1 MSDISNNNEDMSVE
15 VVTFQDDDGNEFDME
30 IVEEF
35 EHAGR
40 KFAVLA
46 EVNEDG
52 CGCSDSACNSCS
64 CGCGAADD
72 PDAEVDAEEDEEDG
86 EALYIFEVVDGADG
100 EEFVPVDDDNLLDEL
115 SAVVENLLFTED

>member
-1 MSDISNNNEDMSVE
+1 MSDNIDNNEDMSVE

-46 EVNEDG
+46 G
-52 CGCSDSACNSCS
+52 ISDDEENGEGEETDSCS
-64 CGCGAADD
+64 CSCCECEECGD
-72 PDAEVDAEEDEEDG
+72 DEE
-86 EALYIFEVVDGADG
+86 EALYIFEVVNGENG

-115 SAVVENLLFTED
+115 STVVENLLFAED

>member
-1 MSDISNNNEDMSVE
+1 MSDTLNNNEELSVE

-46 EVNEDG
+46 EINEDG
-52 CGCSDSACNSCS
+52 D
-64 CGCGAADD
+64 GCGDEACACCSGCGD
-72 PDAEVDAEEDEEDG
+72 EEDDEEDG
-86 EALYIFEVVDGADG
+86 EEEALYIFEVVAGENG
-100 EEFVPVDDDNLLDEL
+100 EEFVPVDDDSLLDEL
-115 SAVVENLLFTED
+115 STVVENLLFTEE

>member
-1 MSDISNNNEDMSVE
+1 MSDNLNNNNEDMSVE

-46 EVNEDG
+46 EISEDG
-52 CGCSDSACNSCS
+52 DECGEEACACCCGCE
-64 CGCGAADD
+64 DD
-72 PDAEVDAEEDEEDG
+72 EDDDEEE
-86 EALYIFEVVDGADG
+86 EALYIFEVISGENG

-115 SAVVENLLFTED
+115 STVVENLLFTEE

>member
-1 MSDISNNNEDMSVE
+1 MSDNLNNNEDQSVE

-46 EVNEDG
+46 EINEDDDECDG
-52 CGCSDSACNSCS
+52 GEACACCCGCDSE
-64 CGCGAADD
+64 DD
-72 PDAEVDAEEDEEDG
+72 DDESE
-86 EALYIFEVVDGADG
+86 EALYIFEVVSGENG

-115 SAVVENLLFTED
+115 STVVENLLFTEE

>member
-1 MSDISNNNEDMSVE
+1 MSDTLNNNEEMSVE

-46 EVNEDG
+46 EINEDG
-52 CGCSDSACNSCS
+52 DECGDECGDEACACCCGC
-64 CGCGAADD
+64 
-72 PDAEVDAEEDEEDG
+72 EDEGDEEEE
-86 EALYIFEVVDGADG
+86 EALYIFEVISGENG

-115 SAVVENLLFTED
+115 STVVENLLFTEE